1 MNDIFSKTVILD
13 DRTLTDP
20 NISSSATNTTTVIT
34 TNELPQGFH
43 TKNLQSNLIIP

>member
-1 MNDIFSKTVILD
+1 MINIFSKTVILD

-43 TKNLQSNLIIP
+43 TK